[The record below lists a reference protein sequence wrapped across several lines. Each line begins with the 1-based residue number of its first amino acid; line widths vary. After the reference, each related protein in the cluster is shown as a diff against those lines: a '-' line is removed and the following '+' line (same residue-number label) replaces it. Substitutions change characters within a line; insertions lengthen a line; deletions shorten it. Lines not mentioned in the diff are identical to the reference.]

1 MKKLDE
7 YPIADIFPYQES
19 LSSQLNNNTRS
30 RTIYKGKNVE
40 FINNTEFCEVNFK
53 KIVDRTQFI
62 KVFKDSL
69 KTILALS
76 TTAQK
81 VLWYIIDNVPKE
93 KPFVYLDYKECM
105 DNVGFKTRKSVYD
118 GVIELLEKGI
128 LTRSSN
134 SKKYWVNPLV
144 IFNGNRIT
152 FINDYILT
160 QGTEIDN

>member
-30 RTIYKGKNVE
+30 RTIYKGKDAE

-93 KPFVYLDYKECM
+93 KPFV
-105 DNVGFKTRKSVYD
+105 FFFIKT
-118 GVIELLEKGI
+118 
-128 LTRSSN
+128 
-134 SKKYWVNPLV
+134 P
-144 IFNGNRIT
+144 
-152 FINDYILT
+152 
-160 QGTEIDN
+160 

>member
-19 LSSQLNNNTRS
+19 LSSQLNDNTRS
-30 RTIYKGKNVE
+30 RTIYKGKDTE
-40 FINNTEFCEVNFK
+40 FINSTEFCEVNFK

-81 VLWYIIDNVPKE
+81 VLWYIIDNVPKA

-118 GVIELLEKGI
+118 GVIKKKKKGI

>member
-19 LSSQLNNNTRS
+19 LSSQLNDNTRS
-30 RTIYKGKNVE
+30 RTIYKGKDTE
-40 FINNTEFCEVNFK
+40 FINSTEFCEVNFK

-93 KPFVYLDYKECM
+93 KHFVYLDYKEYM
-105 DNVGFKTRKSVYD
+105 NNVGFKTRKSVYD